1 MSVSILIIQILNSL
15 FYASVLFLIAAGLS
29 LIFGVMRIVNM
40 AHGTFYAVG
49 AFVTAWLVGRAIA
62 LGVPA
67 GWTFLLI
74 PVGAG
79 VVALLRIV
87 IEPLLRP
94 FYRRAEEYQLLVT
107 FGLLLILED
116 VIRLLWGGLPL
127 SADPVMDVLPSIRIG
142 GLIYPGYN
150 LVVIAVGAA
159 AAVGLWAVI
168 YRTKFGVMLRAT
180 SQDRRMASALGLN
193 VALIYVSAFAIG
205 CFMAGL
211 GGAIIVP
218 SQAAVLGMGI
228 DALVLAFVVVV
239 IGGLGSL
246 QGALIGALI
255 VSFVRTAGIQFF
267 PEIELAVLYL
277 IAAVVVVLALLALLP
292 PYIGLYQTQLLT
304 YGLIAA
310 IAALGFNLL
319 LGYTGLLSFG
329 HSAFF
334 GIGAYSVA
342 LLLRDAGIHSM
353 ELYVL
358 IGLPI
363 AAVTSALFGYICVRH
378 TRIFFGILT
387 LALSQVLWT
396 LAYKFFWVT
405 GGSDGLRVARPT
417 LLAGML
423 TFTGGGSFQR
433 FINAYYYYVLGV
445 FAICVVIM
453 WVIVHSPFG
462 KALQAI
468 RDNETRAAFLG
479 LRIRRFRWVSF
490 LISGTF
496 TGLAGIL
503 WVPLNGL
510 TTPEVM
516 YWPFSGEI
524 VFMTLLGGFR
534 NFTGPVV
541 GGLLFTYLKT
551 YAVATTE
558 YWQLLLGV
566 VLVLLVMLLPTGIV
580 GAISAVADKLRPQE
594 KSS

>member
-1 MSVSILIIQILNSL
+1 MD
-15 FYASVLFLIAAGLS
+15 LS
-29 LIFGVMRIVNM
+29 PDSGGSWR
-40 AHGTFYAVG
+40 
-49 AFVTAWLVGRAIA
+49 GRAA
-62 LGVPA
+62 
-67 GWTFLLI
+67 
-74 PVGAG
+74 
-79 VVALLRIV
+79 
-87 IEPLLRP
+87 
-94 FYRRAEEYQLLVT
+94 RRR
-107 FGLLLILED
+107 D
-116 VIRLLWGGLPL
+116 R
-127 SADPVMDVLPSIRIG
+127 
-142 GLIYPGYN
+142 
-150 LVVIAVGAA
+150 AA
-159 AAVGLWAVI
+159 AAPVLSARRRIPAAGHVRPAVDPRGRHSPAVGRSAAVRRSGDGRAAQHPDRRLDLSRLQPRGHRSRRRRRGRPLGGDLPHQI
-168 YRTKFGVMLRAT
+168 RRHAARDLAGSPHGFGAGTQCRLDLRLGVRDRLFHGGARRRHHRTEPGGGARHGHRGAHSCFRGRGHRRARQSAGRAGRGADRELRAHRGHPVLPR
-180 SQDRRMASALGLN
+180 DRTCRALSHRGR
-193 VALIYVSAFAIG
+193 G
-205 CFMAGL
+205 T
-211 GGAIIVP
+211 
-218 SQAAVLGMGI
+218 AVQT
-228 DALVLAFVVVV
+228 DR
-239 IGGLGSL
+239 
-246 QGALIGALI
+246 
-255 VSFVRTAGIQFF
+255 FVRNRVMTAT
-267 PEIELAVLYL
+267 AVSHAQYRPKLL
-277 IAAVVVVLALLALLP
+277 LFAAAVVLVLLALLP
-292 PYIGLYQTQLLT
+292 SYLGLYQTQLLT

-334 GIGAYSVA
+334 GMGAYSA
-342 LLLRDAGIHSM
+342 AFLLRDAGIHSM
-353 ELYVL
+353 ELYIL

-363 AAVTSALFGYICVRH
+363 TAVVSALFGYICVRH

-417 LLAGML
+417 LLAGTL

-479 LRIRRFRWVSF
+479 LRISRFRWVSF

-534 NFTGPVV
+534 NFTGPIV

-580 GAISAVADKLRPQE
+580 GAISAVAGKLRPRE